1 MRTFNPKKKI
11 IKLPDIKNNQFR
23 YVQNDNIFNNMSN
36 SFNEGRAVG
45 GFKMDKSRILTK
57 RTIKDSELYSSTD
70 VSTKLT
76 KIQRQNV
83 RYDPP
88 IITRSMVEK
97 GAESLLNRGYI
108 PKELDLTNVMQN
120 QGSPVMN

>member
-1 MRTFNPKKKI
+1 MQK
-11 IKLPDIKNNQFR
+11 
-23 YVQNDNIFNNMSN
+23 DNVFSNLSN

-45 GFKMDKSRILTK
+45 HFKMDKNKIYTK
-57 RTIKDSELYSSTD
+57 RTLKESEIYASTD
-70 VSTKLT
+70 LTTKLT

-120 QGSPVMN
+120 QGSPVMCYEPAKI